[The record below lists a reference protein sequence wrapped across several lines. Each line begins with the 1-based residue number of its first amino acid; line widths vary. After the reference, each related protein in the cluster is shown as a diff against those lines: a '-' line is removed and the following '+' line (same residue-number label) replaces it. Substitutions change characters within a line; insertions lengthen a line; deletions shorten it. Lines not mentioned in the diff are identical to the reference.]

1 MGAAVCQIMIL
12 FSNNLRR
19 FSLDE
24 SVRAA
29 FDVRDI
35 SAATIPFDFSRNAR
49 IHVCYE
55 LRPISG
61 PESNS

>member
-1 MGAAVCQIMIL
+1 M

-55 LRPISG
+55 LRRRREA
-61 PESNS
+61 ESNS